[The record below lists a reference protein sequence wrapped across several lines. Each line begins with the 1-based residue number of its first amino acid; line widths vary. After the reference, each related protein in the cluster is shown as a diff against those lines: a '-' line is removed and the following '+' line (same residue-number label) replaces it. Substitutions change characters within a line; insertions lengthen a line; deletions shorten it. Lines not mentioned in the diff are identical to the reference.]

1 LVGKKLNLKKNE
13 KNIKRS
19 IHEYTTKN
27 NRTVFEEGY
36 IETGYIKSSRL
47 IIGE

>member
-1 LVGKKLNLKKNE
+1 M
-13 KNIKRS
+13 KRILRDLYMS
-19 IHEYTTKN
+19 IQQKN
-27 NRTVFEEGY
+27 NRAVFEEGY